1 MSSTA
6 VNDENHEVCP
16 GRKQSNS
23 ETICDIFS
31 LDQPTGRPSILRQS
45 QAENLSNK
53 TIAKGGKVCF
63 QTPRRDPLTKRI
75 VSPTKS
81 LKMESL
87 DDCSKALESSQFTT
101 PEEVL
106 PQEINEPVDVPKSDF
121 TNVSPY
127 PDDDMPIQSKGG
139 YQLDFD
145 NLDAINPFQGSTK
158 MVLSPARPSE
168 LVENPKAEE
177 QCERNVIEAV
187 SPEKLE
193 ESDNNETAMDETL
206 PFMPSVENDLADIS
220 ADMCSNDSSVITMT
234 KDPAVELSNA
244 GEEETV
250 QSSVNLDPD
259 QALAI
264 FTTVAE
270 AVAISTAEKTPLP
283 PKGAYELD
291 FANLDS
297 VDPFQTGGSKMQNSP
312 VLGRKQSCDNPPQ
325 KVEVEES
332 AVKEMEPAATLEGVQ
347 PVLEAP
353 VQPEIKPIASLS
365 PAPKETSK
373 PAEDAVAI
381 TSTAEETPL
390 PPKGTY
396 ELDFAN
402 LDSVNPFQTGGSKM
416 QNSPVLGRKWPC
428 DNPPQKVEVDE
439 PAVKEM
445 EPAATLEEV
454 QPVLEA
460 PVQPEMKP
468 IAALSPAPKETSKPA
483 EDAVA
488 ITSTAE
494 ETPLPPKGTYELDF
508 ANLDSV
514 NPFQTGG
521 SKMQNSPVL
530 GRKWPCDNPPQKVEV
545 DEPAVK
551 EMEPAATLEEVQP
564 VLEAPVQPEMKPI
577 ASLSPAPKE
586 TSKPS
591 EVAVAITST
600 AEETPLPPKGTYEL
614 DFANLD
620 SVNPFQTGGSKMQNS
635 PVLGR
640 KWPCD
645 NPPQK
650 VEVDEPAVKE
660 MEPAATLEGV
670 QPVLE
675 APVQPEM
682 KPIAS
687 LSPAPKETSKPAEDA
702 VAITSTAEETPLPP
716 KGTYELDFANLDS
729 VNPFQTGG
737 SKMQNSPVLGRKRP
751 CDNPPQKVEVDE
763 PAVKEMEPAATLEGV
778 QPVLEAPVQPE
789 MKPIAPL
796 LPAPKETNKPA
807 EDAIPQ
813 PSAAPSK
820 DGPVKLEF
828 NFDDGGE
835 VKRKPPPIKF
845 GKRPGVKPRE
855 KKAIPTEKKEPAP
868 SMESPVKPLANTD
881 SEIPLPKAGYDFDKF
896 DPNFNPFGTNAKMT
910 DSTVCTVK
918 SSPDAKAPTSVR
930 VAVSP
935 EKVAEPV
942 QQETAPSPCVSIA
955 GYEISR
961 TEPDLSAIRE
971 GIENIPQTPKL
982 QMDSCEVQDP
992 SSEKEK
998 EPPTK
1003 PDPPS
1008 LSIAEPFELGQ
1019 FQQNPQNG
1027 MSEFNETFVPG
1038 TTFMANDF
1046 DRQMDYLEQ
1055 FGSSTFKESAL
1066 RKQSLYLK
1074 FDPLMRESPK
1084 KSGVPAGLDNLP
1096 RPAPFASRAGT
1107 QKTGAEEV
1115 NGLKSVNLKRLD
1127 DLPPVQVVG
1136 PMTPLVQNSPILENL
1151 VPTFPQ
1157 PANTDDNIIEVLK
1170 YSQQDMNAAIAKIQ
1184 KQTKENADE
1193 WKSKHDKLSQ
1203 DNHEMGKIMSEFEA
1217 TIAQILADKQREKE
1231 MAQAEITKV
1240 LQEKEQVSQDL
1251 NAMERSFSDL
1261 FKRLDKYKEVIEG
1274 CMKNEEMLKKCAQD
1288 YLARIKKEE
1297 QRYQTLKAH
1306 AEQKIGLANGEI
1318 AEVRSKL
1325 KSEVA
1330 ALQAQLRREQLK
1342 AQSLEK
1348 SLDQKVKETEELTN
1362 LCDELIAKVQKG

>member
-23 ETICDIFS
+23 DTICDIFS

-121 TNVSPY
+121 TNVSSY

-206 PFMPSVENDLADIS
+206 PFVPSVENDLADIS

-416 QNSPVLGRKWPC
+416 QNSPVLGRKRPC

-445 EPAATLEEV
+445 EPAATLEGV

-468 IAALSPAPKETSKPA
+468 IAALSPAPKETSKPS
-483 EDAVA
+483 EVAVA

-551 EMEPAATLEEVQP
+551 EMEPAATLEGVQP

-682 KPIAS
+682 KPIA
-687 LSPAPKETSKPAEDA
+687 
-702 VAITSTAEETPLPP
+702 
-716 KGTYELDFANLDS
+716 
-729 VNPFQTGG
+729 
-737 SKMQNSPVLGRKRP
+737 
-751 CDNPPQKVEVDE
+751 
-763 PAVKEMEPAATLEGV
+763 
-778 QPVLEAPVQPE
+778 
-789 MKPIAPL
+789 PL

-835 VKRKPPPIKF
+835 VKRKPPPKKF
-845 GKRPGVKPRE
+845 GKGPGVKPRE

-971 GIENIPQTPKL
+971 GIENIPQNPKL

-992 SSEKEK
+992 SSVKEK

-1115 NGLKSVNLKRLD
+1115 
-1127 DLPPVQVVG
+1127 QVVG

-1170 YSQQDMNAAIAKIQ
+1170 YSQQDMNAAIVKIQ
-1184 KQTKENADE
+1184 TQTKENADE

>member
-23 ETICDIFS
+23 DTICDIFS

-121 TNVSPY
+121 TNVSSY

-206 PFMPSVENDLADIS
+206 PFMPSVENDIADIS

-312 VLGRKQSCDNPPQ
+312 VLLRKQSCDNPPQ

-445 EPAATLEEV
+445 EPAATLEGV

-468 IAALSPAPKETSKPA
+468 IAA
-483 EDAVA
+483 
-488 ITSTAE
+488 
-494 ETPLPPKGTYELDF
+494 
-508 ANLDSV
+508 
-514 NPFQTGG
+514 
-521 SKMQNSPVL
+521 
-530 GRKWPCDNPPQKVEV
+530 
-545 DEPAVK
+545 
-551 EMEPAATLEEVQP
+551 
-564 VLEAPVQPEMKPI
+564 
-577 ASLSPAPKE
+577 LSPAPKE

-737 SKMQNSPVLGRKRP
+737 SKMQNSPVLGRKWP

-835 VKRKPPPIKF
+835 VKRKPPPKKF

-935 EKVAEPV
+935 EKVAEP
-942 QQETAPSPCVSIA
+942 
-955 GYEISR
+955 
-961 TEPDLSAIRE
+961 
-971 GIENIPQTPKL
+971 ENIPQNPKL
-982 QMDSCEVQDP
+982 QMDSCQVQDP

-1184 KQTKENADE
+1184 KQV
-1193 WKSKHDKLSQ
+1193 
-1203 DNHEMGKIMSEFEA
+1203 
-1217 TIAQILADKQREKE
+1217 ADKQREKE

-1261 FKRLDKYKEVIEG
+1261 FKRLDKYKE
-1274 CMKNEEMLKKCAQD
+1274 NEEMLKKCAQD